1 MALID
6 HRSVCPSG
14 HTGEGREGRIILVG
28 RRSRTALPC
37 SQRCGSIAIADVPEP
52 QERAEPSVCGVSSP
66 ECDGKLRGYDLYQL
80 HAVKAAAKHCDPA
93 SLFGDCTSGV
103 GGSAA
108 AQPSLLVAA
117 STASVAT
124 KLWPFGSLAPPSR
137 WPSPICYLLF
147 AICYRRPSLRR
158 GRALCLSILEPY
170 FNLSG

>member
-147 AICYRRPSLRR
+147 AIA
-158 GRALCLSILEPY
+158 GRA
-170 FNLSG
+170 